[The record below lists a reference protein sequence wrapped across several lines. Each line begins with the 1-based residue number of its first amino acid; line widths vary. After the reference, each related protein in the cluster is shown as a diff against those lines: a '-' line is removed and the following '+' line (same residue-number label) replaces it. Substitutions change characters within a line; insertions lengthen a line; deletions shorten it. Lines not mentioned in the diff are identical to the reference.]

1 MQLYTIQIRNFLAAL
16 LLPVFVA
23 GCGITAASSNHGY
36 ADLDSLGFRDV
47 DNTMSLSIGPSLLH
61 FAAMN
66 IDDDPEAKALVEN
79 LDGVR
84 VKTYDIVGDEMRVA
98 QRIDSISEKLQ
109 RQGWVPIVTVQEEGE
124 RTVMLVK
131 PRAERIAG
139 LTVITCDA
147 REAVIVNVMG
157 ELRPEMFAE
166 AMQALQVD
174 VPEVQ
179 LASSELPPG

>member
-1 MQLYTIQIRNFLAAL
+1 MWLTQTRNL
-16 LLPVFVA
+16 LILSLFAVVIA
-23 GCGITAASSNHGY
+23 GCGITAPSSNDGF

-47 DNTMSLSIGPSLLH
+47 DRTMSLSIGPTLLN
-61 FAAMN
+61 FAARN
-66 IDDDPEAKALVEN
+66 IEDDPEAKVFMEN

-84 VKTYDIVGDEMRVA
+84 VKAYDIVGDEMRVA
-98 QRIDSISEKLQ
+98 QRIDDMSKKLQ
-109 RQGWVPIVTVQEEGE
+109 RQGWEPIITVHEEGQ

-131 PRAERIAG
+131 PQGERIVG

-147 REAVIVNVMG
+147 HEAVIVNVMG

-166 AMQALQVD
+166 TMAALDVD

-179 LASSELPPG
+179 VASGNFPDN